1 MRETSEQ
8 APNLEESYLPYR
20 RPGRADPCPV
30 IRPFYKRII
39 VGSSVAVVILIV
51 VVAIV
56 VAVTLAKTTTS
67 TISNLYSGNIVVRA
81 LYNPELAISSSSL
94 YRNYQRQL
102 CELTFSNIDECL
114 NCVKENEKKL
124 IYFIVSGRLGEKII
138 SYIHPMVQTQSVYVF
153 CSNILRHT
161 QWATQ
166 HSKIRGVFNDIKP
179 LCEQLKRELLW
190 FIPLE
195 QNLYSITTTV
205 QYPENSFTPDE
216 NDDPAEFF
224 KHYCIDIPFSRRQS
238 FSIQDQNN
246 NQEFCKQSNSHDEE
260 SNDPSKFDEGIL
272 RKCDEFDCCQKQID
286 DLPSSSIPT
295 SLIITDDVNCQTH
308 EESSIIVDH
317 KESNLVTASTLISSA
332 HSNNLSKIVDKSLEC
347 IKEKGHM
354 ITRNDFRILPSE
366 QHRYR
371 LLVKESY

>member
-1 MRETSEQ
+1 MASEC
-8 APNLEESYLPYR
+8 S
-20 RPGRADPCPV
+20 
-30 IRPFYKRII
+30 
-39 VGSSVAVVILIV
+39 
-51 VVAIV
+51 
-56 VAVTLAKTTTS
+56 TTTTS
-67 TISNLYSGNIVVRA
+67 FYNNANKSQTELNFYDEFLLIWLDADTDIVNNDNLNTILHLKTLITC
-81 LYNPELAISSSSL
+81 I
-94 YRNYQRQL
+94 Q
-102 CELTFSNIDECL
+102 TFSNIDECL

-347 IKEKGHM
+347 IKEKGV
-354 ITRNDFRILPSE
+354 NDFITIL
-366 QHRYR
+366 
-371 LLVKESY
+371 KFFIC